1 MDMDDATRPRQ
12 KRDTE
17 TETLT
22 LIQKIQKLVGKIT
35 VQFLMNEQGLVYFVN
50 PCCEKMP
57 LERFFKMAGILI
69 EMTEVY
75 NEKVKQEREGGQ
87 NVIRKEIR

>member
-1 MDMDDATRPRQ
+1 MDDATRPRL

-22 LIQKIQKLVGKIT
+22 LIQKIQKLMEKIT
-35 VQFLMNEQGLVYFVN
+35 VQFLMDEQGLISFVN
-50 PCCEKMP
+50 PCCEKMS
-57 LERFFKMAGILI
+57 LEQFFKMAGILI

-75 NEKVKQEREGGQ
+75 NEKVKQAQKGG
-87 NVIRKEIR
+87 E